1 MFEGVLRLKA
11 VVFLKSKRRCLV
23 HQVQRSENHSLQR
36 SFIKSLTAH
45 GSEVKLAGWI
55 YHLRVLS
62 KTTFVVLKDCT
73 GMIQCVMPTDLT
85 ERLGLQ
91 LRVDDCVEVE
101 GILMAEPRAKL
112 GFELHVRSLKILSE
126 SAATLPFHSSGELDK
141 VSAEGLIE
149 NRPLVLRNE
158 RHGSIFRLQAK
169 IVELFREFL
178 RNENF
183 TEIMTSKIVASGTE
197 GGTNLF
203 QLRYFEKIAYLA
215 QSPQFY
221 KEQSV
226 AGLERVFETGHVYR
240 AEPHA
245 TSRHLT
251 EYYSLDI
258 EMGFIEGP
266 EEIIELER
274 RLLTFIFEELNRN
287 WAETLKAFGQ
297 GPLPSMAHAPVWE
310 FAECLERLKRLGRAE
325 LVDDLDGEA
334 ERQLCKLAEEECGVP
349 AVFVLGFPL
358 EARPF
363 YTAPRGTAGAAQSF
377 DLLFRGLEITTG
389 GQRLH
394 RRGELESALRGRGL
408 EPASFESHLR
418 LFEFGMPP
426 HGGFA
431 IGAERLTAQI
441 LGLSNVREAT
451 LYPRDRNRIA
461 P

>member
-1 MFEGVLRLKA
+1 MHPK
-11 VVFLKSKRRCLV
+11 
-23 HQVQRSENHSLQR
+23 R
-36 SFIKSLTAH
+36 SFICELSQMT
-45 GSEVKLAGWI
+45 GQTVKITGWI

-62 KTTFVVLKDCT
+62 QTTFLVIKDAT
-73 GMIQCVMPTDLT
+73 GIMQCVMPTDLNSDLHL
-85 ERLGLQ
+85 RL
-91 LRVDDCVEVE
+91 DDCVEVLGNLIE
-101 GILMAEPRAKL
+101 DPRAPNNR
-112 GFELHVRSLKILSE
+112 ELHVTSVKKLSE
-126 SAATLPFHSSGELDK
+126 SNRQMLPFNSSSLVENI
-141 VSAEGLIE
+141 SSEIQIE
-149 NRPLVLRNE
+149 NRPLVLRSE
-158 RHGSIFRLQAK
+158 KHGGIFKLQAK
-169 IVELFREFL
+169 MIELFRRYL
-178 RNENF
+178 TENHF
-183 TEIMTSKIVASGTE
+183 TEIVTSKIVASGTE

-203 QLRYFEKIAYLA
+203 QMKYFEKIAYLA

-221 KEQSV
+221 KEQCV

-251 EYYSLDI
+251 EYYSLDV
-258 EMGFIEGP
+258 EMGFIQGP

-274 RLLTFIFEELNRN
+274 SLLNFMFEELNRTHLS
-287 WAETLKAFGQ
+287 TLKAFEQ
-297 GPLPSMAHAPVWE
+297 PPLPTMEKAPIWE
-310 FAECLERLKRLGRAE
+310 FGECLERLKASFGRTD
-325 LVDDLDGEA
+325 LVDDLDGAA
-334 ERQLCKLAEEECGVP
+334 EKQLCQLAQQEYGVP

-358 EARPF
+358 SARPF
-363 YTAPRGTAGAAQSF
+363 YTAPRGTEGAAQSF

-394 RRGELESALRGRGL
+394 RRSELEEALKRRRL
-408 EPASFESHLR
+408 EPASFESHLQM
-418 LFEFGMPP
+418 FELGMPP

>member
-1 MFEGVLRLKA
+1 M
-11 VVFLKSKRRCLV
+11 
-23 HQVQRSENHSLQR
+23 HQKKQSEKHSLKR
-36 SFIKSLTAH
+36 SFVKSLTASE
-45 GSEVKLAGWI
+45 GEVKVAGWV
-55 YHLRVLS
+55 YHLRVLA
-62 KTTFVVLKDCT
+62 KTTFIVLKDCT
-73 GMIQCVMPTDLT
+73 GVIQCVMPTDLDPNLHL
-85 ERLGLQ
+85 RL
-91 LRVDDCVEVE
+91 DDCIEVE
-101 GILMAEPRAKL
+101 GVLRNEPRSKT
-112 GFELHVRSLKILSE
+112 GFELHVRRVEKLNETTAVFPFNSSSE
-126 SAATLPFHSSGELDK
+126 IESTSPEIQ
-141 VSAEGLIE
+141 IE
-149 NRPLVLRNE
+149 NRPLVLRSE
-158 RHGSIFRLQAK
+158 KHGSIFRLQSK

-178 RNENF
+178 RLNHF

-203 QLRYFEKIAYLA
+203 QLRYFDKIAYLA

-221 KEQSV
+221 KEQCV
-226 AGLERVFETGHVYR
+226 AGLERVFETAHVYR

-251 EYYSLDI
+251 EYYSLDV
-258 EMGFIEGP
+258 EMGFIRGP

-274 RLLTFIFEELNRN
+274 RLLSFMFEEINRSFLG
-287 WAETLKAFGQ
+287 TLKAFGQ
-297 GPLPSMAHAPVWE
+297 PALPSMDEAPIWE
-310 FAECLERLKRLGRAE
+310 FSECLERLKAAGRTD

-334 ERQLCKLAEEECGVP
+334 ERQLCKMAEKECGIP

-363 YTAPRGTAGAAQSF
+363 YTAPRGASGAAQSF

-394 RRGELESALRGRGL
+394 RRSELEAALRRRKL
-408 EPASFESHLR
+408 DPSSFESHLR
-418 LFEFGMPP
+418 LFELGMPP

-441 LGLSNVREAT
+441 LGLTNVREAT
-451 LYPRDRNRIA
+451 LYPRDRNRIS